1 MRAFEFKTP
10 QSTTELAD
18 LLDKAKDKPKALN
31 MLATGIDAILIAT
44 NKLLSKVKANEK
56 NVVQEPKPV
65 PKPVPTPAP
74 PAAPASPA
82 IPNTN
87 QIAKTESLE
96 ETTIQDIPS
105 LKSKID
111 GIESNIKLLKTLKLG
126 KQAILIVKQLEAQI
140 NEFEEEIKNA
150 LKEATDSYKS
160 LDPYISNMLS
170 KVNENNEQSIARA
183 RSIFLNDEIPI
194 EEAKRFLEVAQTGVI
209 DMIPMVKKSK
219 GKLDQFVVN
228 DPVVKRVYAKV
239 IADFIN
245 WIPGK
250 TAGNVGPGEFAL
262 VMLGNPTGKE
272 KKGDLKIGD
281 EMFEVKAGNTSRA
294 ELKTGKLGTPKRTG
308 AIFDTGISG
317 KAVWPEIE
325 EILVSYGFKNMTE
338 RKKDA
343 EGNTKKI
350 FPASTFDIKLVK
362 KSIQAILMQTNG
374 KLTPATVPPGESNQL
389 QNNNMLLR
397 YLNTLSLQTYRE
409 EGSSKDN
416 FLFLNKTT
424 REYRVYRGQQ
434 LDKELNN
441 PLSDLKLISGI
452 AFSLVDKQSKATPRI
467 TLG

>member
-65 PKPVPTPAP
+65 PKPALTPPPPP
-74 PAAPASPA
+74 PASSA
-82 IPNTN
+82 IPTTN

-281 EMFEVKAGNTSRA
+281 EMFEVKAGNTSQSR
-294 ELKTGKLGTPKRTG
+294 
-308 AIFDTGISG
+308 I
-317 KAVWPEIE
+317 
-325 EILVSYGFKNMTE
+325 
-338 RKKDA
+338 KD
-343 EGNTKKI
+343 
-350 FPASTFDIKLVK
+350 
-362 KSIQAILMQTNG
+362 
-374 KLTPATVPPGESNQL
+374 
-389 QNNNMLLR
+389 R
-397 YLNTLSLQTYRE
+397 
-409 EGSSKDN
+409 
-416 FLFLNKTT
+416 
-424 REYRVYRGQQ
+424 
-434 LDKELNN
+434 
-441 PLSDLKLISGI
+441 
-452 AFSLVDKQSKATPRI
+452 
-467 TLG
+467 

>member
-65 PKPVPTPAP
+65 PKPALTPP
-74 PAAPASPA
+74 PPPPPASPA
-82 IPNTN
+82 IPTTN

-239 IADFIN
+239 IADFIKKSLRVSEIIN
-245 WIPGK
+245 LKLAHIDIDRMQVLIACSKGK
-250 TAGNVGPGEFAL
+250 KDRYVNFPQSLIQLYHDYLKMYQPSIHLFEGQFAEKYTTRSAQAVFKNAMTTAGISKTVGIHGLRHSYATHLLEAGTDMVFIQKL
-262 VMLGNPTGKE
+262 LGHSQ
-272 KKGDLKIGD
+272 I
-281 EMFEVKAGNTSRA
+281 
-294 ELKTGKLGTPKRTG
+294 
-308 AIFDTGISG
+308 
-317 KAVWPEIE
+317 
-325 EILVSYGFKNMTE
+325 
-338 RKKDA
+338 
-343 EGNTKKI
+343 
-350 FPASTFDIKLVK
+350 
-362 KSIQAILMQTNG
+362 
-374 KLTPATVPPGESNQL
+374 
-389 QNNNMLLR
+389 
-397 YLNTLSLQTYRE
+397 
-409 EGSSKDN
+409 
-416 FLFLNKTT
+416 KTT
-424 REYRVYRGQQ
+424 EIYAKVSNRIISQVKSP
-434 LDKELNN
+434 LDSIN
-441 PLSDLKLISGI
+441 
-452 AFSLVDKQSKATPRI
+452 
-467 TLG
+467 